1 MKKQAREF
9 HPQVLTQLEK
19 AVSEDNIDSL
29 KKLCNLIDNISNA
42 EDQITL
48 RDYYDNANNP
58 VRSTNLVILACKHN
72 KVKIL
77 EYLFDSDSKIL
88 NNLSIVTGRNTILP
102 DDEDETC
109 HNAIYYAIR
118 SCNVELLDTLIS
130 KWPGNYFAVY
140 LGELDRILSRAYEEL
155 KLKDVPL
162 SAEMEIFVE
171 NKLVNL
177 RFFSNGSR
185 KDKNVK
191 NYLNNIRERIE
202 LTLQNINL
210 LKTDYSN
217 AEKVDKRA
225 LFVAKFIAQ
234 NIYILK
240 RQLNSTYDRLPWE
253 EMEFCLV
260 SFVSS
265 HTKRQEINL
274 FYNATLNKSK
284 ILNHLENFAKKLED
298 IKDNIGSVNIGK
310 FADFPKLK
318 REKVVAEIISSCPQF
333 EELYD
338 DYQQIRD
345 IHSLIKISDYIKL
358 ALSADPKEREGQLII
373 TRVLQVIGEHL
384 KNTLESPKLS
394 NNTSELLLFS
404 LPKNTREI
412 IIDLRNSLSH
422 AYSLS
427 KRTEIEENTD
437 VSFFTGVQNDTKRI
451 DIVITAILYSK
462 KIRTIRM
469 LLKKIADSESSGEI
483 KEMAEIF
490 SNVKLDEMISENFKM
505 MEYEKLKKLI
515 KKLSD
520 CITEKTNYEN
530 ELFNKINNIISCA
543 ETRSENIKIDYITGY
558 KLIKALIS
566 LSENIKFD
574 YNIIKG
580 TKIFAKRT
588 LENMTLKIKPYNL
601 NEISALVMKIFRSV
615 RLRIPDDNL
624 ARVNTLICEIF
635 FYLPEFGTSDI
646 RWIKKLRGMLNE
658 DGSFISTYKQRKTYD
673 ITEEEYNNQLS
684 LKLSKLKNILSN
696 NALSDQLIE
705 KLPLFKSDKKLQT
718 LVEMLVLDIMS
729 ILDTSEHYLE
739 NNLLFLDDNT
749 PLLTGK
755 CLRNHL
761 AHDNALVDVLLSDPS
776 IAVVLNAKKLTE
788 ENIIK
793 SKKKIGKSVS
803 DNSFKL
809 REKFNQDLDT
819 ITNQERMFVALEQGN
834 LESLKDCLK
843 RGADI
848 NARSVNSWTT
858 LHLAAKGPSLE
869 VIKFILDKNL
879 NVNVKDINGQSPL
892 HIAAAHGRKNIV
904 EFFVKA
910 GLCVNELDKR
920 NRTPLH
926 VAAQYGHEDTIE
938 FLLRNKANISAQDK
952 SGFSPL
958 HYAIDNN
965 HINVTEILLKK
976 DRNVDINETTGGLAP
991 LHAAVER
998 GHLELVNFLLQNKA
1012 DVNVRN
1018 DEDWTP
1024 LHVAASYGHLEIVN
1038 ALILKG
1044 ADINARIITGCTP
1057 LHYAVEN
1064 GHESIV
1070 NILLKHGAN
1079 VNAVNKFYNN
1089 TPLLFAAKDGHEG
1102 IVKALLKN
1110 KADASI
1116 ATVTSYTPLHLA
1128 AAYGHLEMVV
1138 ALLKHGVDICARAQ
1152 DNSTPLYCS
1161 ADGGHKEV
1169 AEVLIKNGAK
1179 VNAKT
1184 TTNLTPLHVAA
1195 MRGHRDI
1202 INLLIKNKANVS
1214 AKSHGGMTPLHAAA
1228 LNGHI
1233 DIIDLLIKSEAEIEA
1248 KAHDGIDLII
1258 KDTPMVNAKFHS
1270 GMTPLHFATLSG
1282 REDTIGFLI
1291 KHKANVNTRAING
1304 FTPLHTAVVEGHKGI
1319 VNLLIRNKAQ
1329 IDAKDF
1335 ADNTPLH
1342 IAVQAGNKEIVEIL
1356 AANGANVNVESGNM
1370 TPLLSA
1376 IKCNYREIVEV
1387 LIANGANV
1395 NAEGIKCL
1403 SLAVLAG
1410 YSDIVEILLEK
1421 TYVDMKDP
1429 ANANLLHWAAGR
1441 GHTDV
1446 VNALIARGADVDAR
1460 TSNNLT
1466 PLCFAA
1472 QEGYEEIVEI
1482 FIAGG
1487 ANVNVKSTEN
1497 VTPLH
1502 LAAVNGHNNV
1512 VKVLLDNKA
1521 NINVKNNDDRTPDEL
1536 AVARGHLQVVKL
1548 LMQYKKIDIVSKRN
1562 DDYTILHI
1570 ASEESNLEM
1579 IKYLVDKGS
1588 DVNATNIFG
1597 SKPIHIAAREGYKDT
1612 VEFFLSKGLSI
1623 NDPGIANQTL
1633 LHYAAI
1639 KGHLEVAKY
1648 LISQGADVN
1657 AKDDN
1662 GLTPMHVAANFGYRD
1677 FIEVLLK
1684 NGAVY
1689 NAVDNSSTRPLEL
1702 SDDESVID
1710 LLTVTEKLFEAVK
1723 RNCSSE
1729 VENYIKGGAIVN
1741 AKNINGT
1748 SLHYAAWKGYDRIV
1762 NILLQKKADP
1772 NAVNNKGF
1780 TPLHYAAKFSHLK
1793 IVKLL
1798 LSNRAVYNAVSDDGK
1813 TPSGFA
1819 EDECVTS
1826 LFKLLSDSFKHVKN
1840 DNSQVINDLNKI
1852 KDIDTVRAIMNACD
1866 REYKTL
1872 VVAAVHSNFSK
1883 VEQLKEVS
1891 QDDASVQFKMGL
1903 LLLNQGDN
1911 QGALSLF
1918 KSSYEKRKEMLGS
1931 DNPGTLDIQKYIG
1944 KVSYTQG
1951 AYQEALNTFEDI
1963 FQKQKEI
1970 LGLND
1975 KNTLSTK
1982 STIAL
1987 VLYRLGTNEEAFN
2000 IYQEVCPKQ
2009 EELLGPNHS
2018 DTLETYCHM
2027 AIVLEEQGKH
2037 EEALNINRTVLERKK
2052 NILGA
2057 NHSTVVCIENNV
2069 AKILVDQGKFDE
2081 ALKVY
2086 KEVYEKKKV
2095 VFGINHS
2102 STLGTLY
2109 NIAAMFL
2116 SQKKYQKA
2124 LKAFQEVF
2132 DIQKRVLGSNNPNT
2146 LQTQYSM
2153 ANALNFQG
2161 KCIDALKVYKECF
2174 NPIKAVFGASHPIV
2188 SDILKKIENIN
2199 FVLKFK
2205 GDERSEILQYLQ
2217 KDINIAASNGDIQA
2231 VKRLLGDGVDANGKD
2246 IDGRTPLHYAVSS
2259 GQASVVNIL
2268 LENGADVTRVTNKG
2282 NTPLHT
2288 ATSKGYNEI
2297 VEVLLQ
2303 HVSHDKLND
2312 FINAKTAAS
2321 GATSLHVAAKNGF
2334 LDVTKT
2340 LLMRGAIYNIKNNEG
2355 KTPLDLSKAQNV
2367 NDLLKLVE
2375 KLFKDAKDGNLEMI
2389 SKLKAIE
2396 PEEFVVVTNARNNQ
2410 GNTLLQVAI
2419 VNRHKNVAS
2428 KLLEMLKKL
2437 DKSQVVNIE
2446 RGINSL
2452 KL

>member
-1 MKKQAREF
+1 MKKQTRELYF
-9 HPQVLTQLEK
+9 QVLTELEK
-19 AVSEDNIDSL
+19 TISVDNIDSL
-29 KKLCNLIDNISNA
+29 KKLSNLIDNISNA

-48 RDYYDNANNP
+48 RDYYDNASNP

-77 EYLFDSDSKIL
+77 EYLFDSDGKIL

-109 HNAIYYAIR
+109 HNAFYYAIR

-130 KWPGNYFAVY
+130 KWPGKYFAVY
-140 LGELDRILSRAYEEL
+140 LGELDTILSRAYEEL

-191 NYLNNIRERIE
+191 NCLNNIRERIE

-260 SFVSS
+260 SFISS

-310 FADFPKLK
+310 FADLPKLK
-318 REKVVAEIISSCPQF
+318 REKVVAEIISSYPQF

-345 IHSLIKISDYIKL
+345 IHSLMKISDYIKL
-358 ALSADPKEREGQLII
+358 ALSADPKRREGQLII

-394 NNTSELLLFS
+394 NTTSELLLLS

-483 KEMAEIF
+483 KEIAEIF

-505 MEYEKLKKLI
+505 MEYEKLEKLI

-543 ETRSENIKIDYITGY
+543 ETRSENIQTDYITGY
-558 KLIKALIS
+558 QLIKGLIS
-566 LSENIKFD
+566 LSENVKFD
-574 YNIIKG
+574 YNVIKG

-588 LENMTLKIKPYNL
+588 LENMTLKIKPHNL
-601 NEISALVMKIFRSV
+601 NEISELVMKIFRSV
-615 RLRIPDDNL
+615 RLRIRDDNL

-635 FYLPEFGTSDI
+635 FYIPQFGTSDI
-646 RWIKKLRGMLNE
+646 RWIKKLSGMLNE
-658 DGSFISTYKQRKTYD
+658 NASFISTYKQRKTYD
-673 ITEEEYNNQLS
+673 ITEEEYNNQLT
-684 LKLSKLKNILSN
+684 LKLSELKSILSN

-705 KLPLFKSDKKLQT
+705 KLPFFKNDKKLQT

-788 ENIIK
+788 GNIIK
-793 SKKKIGKSVS
+793 SKKKIGKLVS

-809 REKFNQDLDT
+809 REKYNQDLDT
-819 ITNQERMFVALEQGN
+819 ITNQERMFAALEEEN

-843 RGADI
+843 KGADI
-848 NARSVNSWTT
+848 NARNVNLWTT
-858 LHLAAKGPSLE
+858 LHFAVKGPSLE
-869 VIKFILDKNL
+869 VTKFILDQNL
-879 NVNVKDINGQSPL
+879 SVNVKDINGRTPL
-892 HIAAAHGRKNIV
+892 HVAAAHGRKNIV
-904 EFFVKA
+904 EFLIKEA
-910 GLCVNELDKR
+910 GLDVDELDTNGK
-920 NRTPLH
+920 TPLH
-926 VAAQYGHEDTIE
+926 VATQNGHKGTVEV
-938 FLLRNKANISAQDK
+938 LLKNEANAIAQDNYGL
-952 SGFSPL
+952 SAL
-958 HYAIDNN
+958 HRAINNN
-965 HINVTEILLKK
+965 HIDVVKILLKK
-976 DRNVDINETTGGLAP
+976 DVNVDINETNGGFIP
-991 LHAAVER
+991 LHIAAER
-998 GHLELVNFLLQNKA
+998 GHLELVNFLLQNNA

-1024 LHVAASYGHLEIVN
+1024 LHAAALYGHPEVVN

-1044 ADINARIITGCTP
+1044 ADINARVISGCTP

-1079 VNAVNKFYNN
+1079 VNAVNIFYNS
-1089 TPLLFAAKDGHEG
+1089 TPLLFAARDGHEG

-1128 AAYGHLEMVV
+1128 AAHGHLGIVV

-1152 DNSTPLYCS
+1152 NNSTPLDCS
-1161 ADGGHKEV
+1161 AAGGHKEV

-1195 MRGHRDI
+1195 MRGHTDI
-1202 INLLIKNKANVS
+1202 INLLIKNKANVN

-1248 KAHDGIDLII
+1248 KAHDGIDLLI
-1258 KDTPMVNAKFHS
+1258 KDTSKINGKFYS

-1304 FTPLHTAVVEGHKGI
+1304 FTPLHTAIVEGHKGI
-1319 VNLLIRNKAQ
+1319 VNLLIKNKAQ

-1342 IAVQAGNKEIVEIL
+1342 IAVQAGDKEIVEIL
-1356 AANGANVNVESGNM
+1356 AANGANVNVKNDNM

-1387 LIANGANV
+1387 LIASGANV

-1403 SLAVLAG
+1403 SLPVLAG

-1429 ANANLLHWAAGR
+1429 ANADLLHWAAGR

-1446 VNALIARGADVDAR
+1446 VNALIARGADVDAI
-1460 TSNNLT
+1460 TYDNLT

-1482 FIAGG
+1482 LIAGG

-1502 LAAVNGHNNV
+1502 LAAVNGHDNV

-1536 AVARGHLQVVKL
+1536 AVARGHLQVIKL

-1588 DVNATNIFG
+1588 DVNAKNIFG
-1597 SKPIHIAAREGYKDT
+1597 SKSIHIAAREGYKDT

-1623 NDPGIANQTL
+1623 NDPGISNQTL

-1639 KGHLEVAKY
+1639 KVNLEVAKY

-1657 AKDDN
+1657 AKDAN
-1662 GLTPMHVAANFGYRD
+1662 GLTPMHVAANFGYRN

-1689 NAVDNSSTRPLEL
+1689 NAVDNSSTRPLEM

-1710 LLTVTEKLFEAVK
+1710 LLTLTENLFSAAKL
-1723 RNCSSE
+1723 NDSSE
-1729 VENYIKGGAIVN
+1729 IENYIKAGAVVN
-1741 AKNINGT
+1741 AKNAKGT
-1748 SLHYAAWKGYDRIV
+1748 SLHYAAWKGYDSIV
-1762 NILLQKKADP
+1762 NILLQNKADP
-1772 NAVNNKGF
+1772 NAVGNKGF
-1780 TPLHYAAKFSHLK
+1780 TPLHYAAKISHLK
-1793 IVKLL
+1793 VVKLL
-1798 LSNRAVYNAVSDDGK
+1798 LSNGAVYNAVSDDGK
-1813 TPSGFA
+1813 TPSDFT
-1819 EDECVTS
+1819 VNKSITS
-1826 LFKLLSDSFKHVKN
+1826 LFKLLSDSFKHIKN

-1852 KDIDTVRAIMNACD
+1852 EDIDTVKAIMNACD
-1866 REYKTL
+1866 RENKTL

-1891 QDDASVQFKMGL
+1891 QGDVSAQINLGIELFNRGDYQRA
-1903 LLLNQGDN
+1903 LNF
-1911 QGALSLF
+1911 F
-1918 KSSYEKRKEMLGS
+1918 KSAFERRKEILGS
-1931 DNPGTLDIQKYIG
+1931 DNPGTLDIQMYIG
-1944 KVSYTQG
+1944 QVSCAQG
-1951 AYQEALNTFEDI
+1951 AYQESLSTFEDI
-1963 FQKQKEI
+1963 FRKQKEI

-1987 VLYRLGTNEEAFN
+1987 MLHMLGRNEEAFN
-2000 IYQEVCPKQ
+2000 IYQEVVPKQ
-2009 EELLGPNHS
+2009 EEVLGPNHL
-2018 DTLETYCHM
+2018 DTLDTYLHM
-2027 AIVLEEQGKH
+2027 ALVLEEQGKYV
-2037 EEALNINRTVLERKK
+2037 EALNINRTILERRKE
-2052 NILGA
+2052 ILGA
-2057 NHSTVVCIENNV
+2057 NHSTVMCVEHNIAMVLTN
-2069 AKILVDQGKFDE
+2069 QGKYEE
-2081 ALKVY
+2081 ALKIY
-2086 KEVYEKKKV
+2086 EEVFEKKKAV
-2095 VFGINHS
+2095 LGINHL
-2102 STLGTLY
+2102 STLWTLH
-2109 NIAAMFL
+2109 NMAGIFV
-2116 SQKKYQKA
+2116 SQKKFHKA
-2124 LKAFQEVF
+2124 LIAFQEVF
-2132 DIQKRVLGSNNPNT
+2132 NIQKNSLGPNNPNT
-2146 LQTQYSM
+2146 LLTQYNI
-2153 ANALNFQG
+2153 ANVLSAQG
-2161 KCIDALKVYKECF
+2161 KWIGALKAFRECF
-2174 NPIKAVFGASHPIV
+2174 NQLEAIFGPSHPTVLDILNKIEKIN
-2188 SDILKKIENIN
+2188 DILKYNDS
-2199 FVLKFK
+2199 
-2205 GDERSEILQYLQ
+2205 GASEILQYLQ
-2217 KDINIAASNGDIQA
+2217 KDINIAADTQIAQDVLRIVLNMS
-2231 VKRLLGDGVDANGKD
+2231 RM
-2246 IDGRTPLHYAVSS
+2246 SS
-2259 GQASVVNIL
+2259 GLFSICPGCPGIFSGYLVVF
-2268 LENGADVTRVTNKG
+2268 
-2282 NTPLHT
+2282 
-2288 ATSKGYNEI
+2288 
-2297 VEVLLQ
+2297 Q
-2303 HVSHDKLND
+2303 
-2312 FINAKTAAS
+2312 
-2321 GATSLHVAAKNGF
+2321 
-2334 LDVTKT
+2334 
-2340 LLMRGAIYNIKNNEG
+2340 
-2355 KTPLDLSKAQNV
+2355 
-2367 NDLLKLVE
+2367 
-2375 KLFKDAKDGNLEMI
+2375 
-2389 SKLKAIE
+2389 
-2396 PEEFVVVTNARNNQ
+2396 
-2410 GNTLLQVAI
+2410 
-2419 VNRHKNVAS
+2419 
-2428 KLLEMLKKL
+2428 
-2437 DKSQVVNIE
+2437 SQ
-2446 RGINSL
+2446 
-2452 KL
+2452 